1 MHYTGY
7 LLFFCI
13 LSFAFIYLIIKIY
26 IIFLHHCHFPE
37 CILLVVKGSFQ
48 SLNPV
53 FHLLNSGK
61 DYVYKP
67 QMNAVH
73 PFDENDYLQYP
84 GFLFSGFWPP
94 VLGIS
99 SWANTTRTK
108 PTDLSDAPLDAWMVS
123 NGWLWRIQLEEPGK
137 ASVYEFTTSFSATS
151 ALALHLRD
159 EFMMSPIR

>member
-1 MHYTGY
+1 MLFMHYTGY

-37 CILLVVKGSFQ
+37 CILLVVKGRFQ

-73 PFDENDYLQYP
+73 PFDENDYLPRLSLFGVLTTCVGYQFLSQY
-84 GFLFSGFWPP
+84 
-94 VLGIS
+94 
-99 SWANTTRTK
+99 
-108 PTDLSDAPLDAWMVS
+108 
-123 NGWLWRIQLEEPGK
+123 
-137 ASVYEFTTSFSATS
+137 Y
-151 ALALHLRD
+151 
-159 EFMMSPIR
+159 